1 MYGHPYV
8 QLWSE
13 VQMLLVTII
22 KPSRKRVE
30 VRALIFW
37 TGLLNVSLIYP
48 LQNQFCAKVEE
59 FGGTTGHKITPG
71 NDALQLV
78 LLS

>member
-1 MYGHPYV
+1 
-8 QLWSE
+8 
-13 VQMLLVTII
+13 MLLVTII
-22 KPSRKRVE
+22 KPSHKRVE
-30 VRALIFW
+30 VRALSFW